1 MEEGK
6 RRTSKVSAWGIRLQ
20 VPSECLRF
28 LNLSVGDEV
37 EWIFREKGDKKEV
50 ILRKAEGVSDS
61 ND

>member
-1 MEEGK
+1 MEEK
-6 RRTSKVSAWGIRLQ
+6 RSKVSKVTAWGIRLQ

-50 ILRKAEGVSDS
+50 ILRKAEVSGD
-61 ND
+61 D

>member
-1 MEEGK
+1 MEGKK
-6 RRTSKVSAWGIRLQ
+6 RRTSKVAAWGIRLQ

-50 ILRKAEGVSDS
+50 ILRKAEV
-61 ND
+61 NEQ